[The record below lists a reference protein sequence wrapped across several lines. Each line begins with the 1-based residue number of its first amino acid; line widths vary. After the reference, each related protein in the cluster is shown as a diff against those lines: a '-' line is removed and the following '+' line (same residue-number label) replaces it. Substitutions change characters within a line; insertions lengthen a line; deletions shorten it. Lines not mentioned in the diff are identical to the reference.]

1 MKLLNLE
8 FERAAGSLSQLPGV
22 FLPEI
27 ALLGRSNVGKSSL
40 LNCLAGRRALAR
52 TSNTPGR
59 TQSLNFYR
67 GPDFVVVDLPGYG
80 YAKVPD
86 SVRKSWRKLI
96 EGYLVRR
103 KSLKAGVL
111 ILDARR
117 VPSELDQVM
126 MGWIRKRE
134 IEYRVV
140 VTKTDKLRRGELNQS
155 LRTIRKD
162 LSLEE
167 EELIAFSAK
176 TGLGRDQMINWVR
189 QQAGSPY

>member
-1 MKLLNLE
+1 MKSLSLE

-59 TQSLNFYR
+59 TQSLNFYK
-67 GPDFVVVDLPGYG
+67 GPDFVIVDLPGYG

-86 SVRKSWRKLI
+86 SIRKNWQKLI

-103 KSLKAGVL
+103 KSLEAGVL

-117 VPSELDQVM
+117 IPSELDRVM
-126 MGWIRKRE
+126 LTWVRRRE
-134 IEYRVV
+134 IEYLAV
-140 VTKTDKLRRGELNQS
+140 VTKSDKLGRGELS
-155 LRTIRKD
+155 KSIRTIRHD
-162 LSLEE
+162 LSLQEE
-167 EELIAFSAK
+167 QLVTFSAK
-176 TGLGRDQMINWVR
+176 TGLGREKMINWVR
-189 QQAGSPY
+189 RRAGK